1 MYKAAL
7 KSVLAHK
14 ARLVLTVLSIVIG
27 VAFVSSTYV
36 FTDTIK
42 GQFDSLFDDIFQG
55 VDVAIAAEGTGVGSL
70 DASFDESILQTVM
83 AVDGVDVA
91 TGGVNGFAAIITTDD
106 AGRPKVVQNGGAPT
120 LGFAWSDVSR
130 LSPLTIKD
138 GNGRGPSAPGEV
150 AIDVGTAEA
159 QGFKLGDSV
168 KVQATG
174 EAEDFTIVGLM
185 SFGDQDT
192 LLGAT
197 LSAFEMK
204 EAQRILSLQGKYNSI
219 GVAAKPGVEPTEL
232 AASINEVLPEGVTAI
247 TGQAQQTSELN
258 DITDGLSIINTVLL
272 AFAAVAVFVGAF
284 IIQNTFRI
292 IVTQRT
298 RELALLRAIGATG
311 RQVVVMVVV
320 EALIVALFASAIGV
334 GLGVGLAGLIRA
346 GMNAAGLAIPPG
358 NLVVLTRTIIVGMAT
373 GVLVTIVSAIFPAY
387 RASKVAPVAAMRGET
402 RVRKTTLRK
411 RAITGLS
418 ISALGLAFLMMGLFG
433 SAGNA
438 IASVGGGA
446 LIMFIGVS
454 VLAPLAARPVAN
466 ILGAPLPK
474 MFGVTGTLAKENTKR
489 APRRTASTASALMI
503 GIALVAFV
511 AILAA
516 TIKASVA
523 ETVDEAFP
531 SDFTIQSTQLGENPN
546 IPMTF
551 SRDLVGQVDAL
562 DEVAVAGAFQFGE
575 ARINDEDGFI
585 TAVNPP
591 NAESLLTFD
600 PAPGALES
608 LAPDTMIVSEK
619 LLESRDWTVGESITV
634 TTPLVEDVPFTVTGT
649 FARNDFGDYVIS
661 IEAFD
666 QRYEPTGDGFVAVKL
681 APGVSLE
688 EGRTAILKVTDN
700 YPTTEL
706 QDKSELIA
714 DAEKRIDGAL
724 ALFQGLLGSAI
735 IIAVIGIANTLALSI
750 IERTREI
757 GLVRA
762 VGMSRRKV
770 RRMIRWESVIVSL
783 FGATLGIGMG
793 LFFGWAVARA
803 LEDEGLGKFAVP
815 FGQLGVYVIIAFFA
829 GLIAAAWPAFK
840 AARLNVLEAIAYE

>member
-1 MYKAAL
+1 MYRAAL

-14 ARLVLTVLSIVIG
+14 ARLILTVVSIVIG

-55 VDVAIAAEGTGVGSL
+55 VDVAVAAEGTGVGS
-70 DASFDESILQTVM
+70 AEVPFDESVLQTVA
-83 AVDGVDVA
+83 AVDGVDMA
-91 TGGVNGFAAIITTDD
+91 TGGVNGFATIITTDD
-106 AGRPKVVQNGGAPT
+106 AGEAKVIQNGGAPT

-130 LSPLTIKD
+130 LSPLTIKN
-138 GNGRGPSAPGEV
+138 GNGRGPTAPGEV
-150 AIDVGTAEA
+150 AIDVGTAEV
-159 QGFKLGDSV
+159 QGFKLGDSI

-174 EAEDFTIVGLM
+174 RAEDFTIVGLM

-197 LSAFEMK
+197 LSAFEMT
-204 EAQRILSLQGKYNSI
+204 EAQRILSLQGQLTSI
-219 GVAAKPGVEPTEL
+219 GVAAKSNVSPSDL
-232 AASINEVLPEGVTAI
+232 ATRINEVLPEGVTAI
-247 TGQAQQTSELN
+247 TGQAQQANELN
-258 DITDGLSIINTVLL
+258 DITEGLSIINTVLL
-272 AFAAVAVFVGAF
+272 AFAAVAVFVGSF

-311 RQVVVMVVV
+311 RQVVIMVVV

-334 GLGVGLAGLIRA
+334 GLGVGLAGLVRA
-346 GMNAAGLAIPPG
+346 ALNAAGLAIPPG
-358 NLVVLTRTIIVGMAT
+358 NLVVLARTIIVGMAT
-373 GVLVTIVSAIFPAY
+373 GVVVTVVSAIFPAY
-387 RASKVAPVAAMRGET
+387 RASKVPPVAAMRGET
-402 RVRKTTLRK
+402 RVRKSTLRK

-418 ISALGLAFLMMGLFG
+418 ISAVGLAFLMTGLFG

-438 IASVGGGA
+438 IANVGAGA
-446 LIMFIGVS
+446 FIMFIGVS

-474 MFGVTGTLAKENTKR
+474 TFGVAGTLAKENTKR

-523 ETVDEAFP
+523 ETVDETFP
-531 SDFTIQSTQLGENPN
+531 SDFTIQSTQLPEDPN

-575 ARINDEDGFI
+575 ALIDGEKSFI
-585 TAVNPP
+585 TAVDPSK
-591 NAESLLTFD
+591 AESLLTFD

-608 LAPDTMIVSEK
+608 LVPDTMIVSEK
-619 LLESRDWTVGESITV
+619 LLVSNNWTVGDSVTI
-634 TTPLVEDVPFTVTGT
+634 TTPLFEDIPFTVTGIFSRT
-649 FARNDFGDYVIS
+649 DFGDYLVS
-661 IEAFD
+661 TEAFD
-666 QRYEPTGDGFVAVKL
+666 QRYEPTGDGFVAVTL

-688 EGRTAILKVTDN
+688 AGRTAILEVTDN

-714 DAEKRIDGAL
+714 DAEKQIDGAL

-735 IIAVIGIANTLALSI
+735 IIAIIGIANTLVLSI
-750 IERTREI
+750 IERTREV
-757 GLVRA
+757 GLMRA

-815 FGQLGVYVIIAFFA
+815 FGQLMAYVVIAFFA